1 MINDEQN
8 IQEDMSKKENRTTEK
23 SIKIWSEKT
32 QKWRYV
38 PKDPAYFRLKYYDYV
53 KPKTC
58 DICSCVIHTQMLRHY
73 RTKKCQLVRNGINNA
88 VVKIESAISPFK
100 MEGRGFTSKEDLD
113 RVELRLKADTD
124 TFTVENQNNLTRYL
138 EHSDHNRSRSN
149 SSEGSRT
156 SMF

>member
-23 SIKIWSEKT
+23 SIKIWSERT

-100 MEGRGFTSKEDLD
+100 IS
-113 RVELRLKADTD
+113 D
-124 TFTVENQNNLTRYL
+124 TFTVENQSNLTRYL

>member
-23 SIKIWSEKT
+23 SIKIWSERT

-100 MEGRGFTSKEDLD
+100 MEGRGFTSK
-113 RVELRLKADTD
+113 ADTD
-124 TFTVENQNNLTRYL
+124 TFTVENQSNLTRYL

-149 SSEGSRT
+149 SSSQGSRL
-156 SMF
+156 

>member
-8 IQEDMSKKENRTTEK
+8 IQEDMSKKENSTTEK
-23 SIKIWSEKT
+23 SIKIWSERT

-100 MEGRGFTSKEDLD
+100 IS
-113 RVELRLKADTD
+113 D

>member
-8 IQEDMSKKENRTTEK
+8 IQEDMSKKENSTTEK
-23 SIKIWSEKT
+23 SIKIWSERT

-100 MEGRGFTSKEDLD
+100 MEG
-113 RVELRLKADTD
+113 TD
-124 TFTVENQNNLTRYL
+124 TFTVENQSNLTRYL

>member
-8 IQEDMSKKENRTTEK
+8 IQEDMSKKENSTTEK
-23 SIKIWSEKT
+23 SIKIWSERT

-100 MEGRGFTSKEDLD
+100 I
-113 RVELRLKADTD
+113 TD

>member
-8 IQEDMSKKENRTTEK
+8 IQEDMSKKENSTTEK
-23 SIKIWSEKT
+23 SIKIWSERT

-100 MEGRGFTSKEDLD
+100 MEG
-113 RVELRLKADTD
+113 TD

>member
-100 MEGRGFTSKEDLD
+100 MEG
-113 RVELRLKADTD
+113 TD